1 MNRNQLLQ
9 IRPVIPT
16 IMEAQASSLAE
27 QFQNR
32 TLRPLLKFQNELLV
46 AIFRKYIA
54 RRKDVFNQLSKSK
67 QRVYIEESIRKD
79 QKFKHL
85 LLGTIIG
92 QFTTEEW
99 EQYLEVE
106 KELNRRMADMIIQRL
121 QDQLIGA

>member
-1 MNRNQLLQ
+1 
-9 IRPVIPT
+9 
-16 IMEAQASSLAE
+16 MEAQASSLAE

-46 AIFRKYIA
+46 AIFRKYIT
-54 RRKDVFNQLSKSK
+54 RRKEVFNQLSKSK

-92 QFTTEEW
+92 QFTSEEW

-106 KELNRRMADMIIQRL
+106 KELNRRMADMIIQSL